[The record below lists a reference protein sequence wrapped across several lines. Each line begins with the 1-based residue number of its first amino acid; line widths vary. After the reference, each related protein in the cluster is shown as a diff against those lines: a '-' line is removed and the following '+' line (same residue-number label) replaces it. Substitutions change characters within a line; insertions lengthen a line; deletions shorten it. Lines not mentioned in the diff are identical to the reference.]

1 MHFKI
6 IALNSPNNFYQLK
19 ASYKYINP
27 SDNNNDNNL
36 LEVNFKINYDLMD
49 ENGNE
54 FIVRYFDI
62 AKIVDE
68 FCTTSG
74 NLLLIRFYVSE
85 GPVIISNFINGEEKE
100 GEDGKLG
107 KVKLT
112 ENKLKDWEVAV
123 IIGSTIL
130 GVVIIIV
137 IIIILVIKSNSL
149 KIGGRIFRFNG
160 NNIQQMRGYKKSKN
174 KFSRQKQQLI
184 RQNNGRYNRNNRAN
198 KSQQMYEN
206 YRYKRQNA
214 HNINRRI
221 PIKSKSQYENS
232 PSSLRKVRMGNP

>member
-6 IALNSPNNFYQLK
+6 IALNNPNNFYELK
-19 ASYKYINP
+19 ASYKYINLF
-27 SDNNNDNNL
+27 DNNDDDNL
-36 LEVNFKINYDLMD
+36 LDVNFNINYELMN

-62 AKIVDE
+62 KKISDE
-68 FCTTSG
+68 FGTTSG
-74 NLLLIRFYVSE
+74 NLLLIRFYISD
-85 GPVIISNFINGEEKE
+85 GPVIISSGEQNE
-100 GEDGKLG
+100 GEDGKWE